1 MEHFSRLK
9 IIAVSALS
17 GLSLLLGSC
26 DVTHETDTYRNMT
39 LQGSID
45 KANLSESGTSKIS
58 YNALTRENVIAW
70 TDVWIFDIPLP
81 GWLLGWTSDK
91 RDASSFYAALYDSLG
106 HKPAKM
112 AGLSIK
118 PGIEYIGKGAKFPGG
133 GAHSSLNLNYLEIPI
148 DVLYHLPV
156 GPGDLHAG
164 LGPYFAEGLG
174 GGGPNGIYGQNA
186 GGFKRFD
193 AGINLSLGYRFNNGV
208 AIDLGYDLGLAN
220 VEYASQDV
228 KGHTRALSINL
239 GYQIGRLFS
248 KK

>member
-9 IIAVSALS
+9 TIAASTLS

-26 DVTHETDTYRNMT
+26 DVTHETNTYHNMT

-45 KANLSESGTSKIS
+45 KANLSESGASKIS

-70 TDVWIFDIPLP
+70 TDVWIFDYPLP
-81 GWLLGWTSDK
+81 GWMVGQNET
-91 RDASSFYAALYDSLG
+91 SSFAGTIYDSLG
-106 HKPAKM
+106 AKPAKM

-133 GAHSSLNLNYLEIPI
+133 GGNPSLKLNYLEIPI
-148 DVLYHLPV
+148 DILYHLPV
-156 GPGDLHAG
+156 GAGDLHGG

-193 AGINLSLGYRFNNGV
+193 AGLNLNLGYRFDNGV

-228 KGHTRALSINL
+228 SGHTRTLSINL